1 MTEDVIN
8 TMMTP
13 NSNELYFLITIPLV
27 DLLFCFGI
35 PTLSFDDTIR
45 ISSIQKK
52 VYKSNVSNQ

>member
-35 PTLSFDDTIR
+35 PTLSIDDTIR

-52 VYKSNVSNQ
+52 VYKSKRI